1 MQRFKDKVAVITGG
15 SSGIG
20 FATARA
26 LVREGAEVVLFATSA
41 ERLAAASAELGAR
54 AHTVAGDVTKQADL
68 DRLFAFVRERL
79 GRVDVLFVNAGIA
92 EFVSVDEVSE
102 AHFERLFDVNVRG
115 AFFTL
120 QKALPL
126 LGSGSSVV
134 LNTSVANRVGARR
147 TSVYAATKA
156 AVRSFARTFSAELVA
171 RGVRVNAVSP
181 GPTESAI
188 HEKYAKHLSAE
199 QLAEMTQETM
209 SRLPLKRL
217 ARAEEVASAVL
228 YLASSDAAFIV
239 GQELVVDGGISA
251 L

>member
-1 MQRFKDKVAVITGG
+1 MQRFVDKVAVITGG

-26 LVREGAEVVLFATSA
+26 LVREGAEVVLFATHA
-41 ERLAAASAELGAR
+41 DRLAAAKAELGTR
-54 AHTVAGDVTKQADL
+54 AHSVVGDVTRQADL
-68 DRLFAFVRERL
+68 DRLYTFVRERL
-79 GRVDVLFVNAGIA
+79 GRIDILFVNAGVA
-92 EFVSVDEVSE
+92 EFVAVEEVTE

-120 QKALPL
+120 QRAIPL
-126 LGSGSSVV
+126 LGAGSAVV
-134 LNTSVANRVGARR
+134 LNTSVANRVGARS

-188 HEKYAKHLSAE
+188 HEKYAKDLSAE

-228 YLASSDAAFIV
+228 YLASSDAAFVI

>member
-1 MQRFKDKVAVITGG
+1 MQRFQHKVAVITGG

-26 LVREGAEVVLFATSA
+26 LLREGAEVVLFATRA
-41 ERLAAASAELGAR
+41 EGLAAAKAELGAR
-54 AHTVAGDVTKQADL
+54 VHTVAGDVTQASDL

-79 GRVDVLFVNAGIA
+79 GRIDVLFVNAGIA
-92 EFVSVDEVSE
+92 EFVAVEEVSE
-102 AHFERLFDVNVRG
+102 QHFERLFDVNVQG
-115 AFFTL
+115 AFFTM

-126 LGSGSSVV
+126 LGPGSAVV

-156 AVRSFARTFSAELVA
+156 ALRSFARTFSAELVP

-188 HEKYAKHLSAE
+188 HGKYAKDMTPE

-209 SRLPLKRL
+209 RRLPLSRL

-228 YLASSDAAFIV
+228 YLASSDAAFV
-239 GQELVVDGGISA
+239 LGQELVVDGGISA